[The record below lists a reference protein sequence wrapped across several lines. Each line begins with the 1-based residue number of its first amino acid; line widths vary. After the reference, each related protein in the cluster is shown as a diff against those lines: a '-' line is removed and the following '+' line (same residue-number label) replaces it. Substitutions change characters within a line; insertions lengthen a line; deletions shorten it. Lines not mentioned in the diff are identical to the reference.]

1 MDIAVQIDS
10 PEPVYEQIVRQIR
23 DGVSSGELAAGVPLP
38 PVRQLATDLV
48 LNRNTVARAYKLL
61 EEQGVI
67 LTAGR
72 KGTFVRDGAAEEVTR
87 LKTGNA
93 ERLLRQ
99 TIGALTSDGLARD
112 EIAAIFNRVLRA
124 EPRKVEQP

>member
-10 PEPVYEQIVRQIR
+10 PEPAYEQIVRQIR
-23 DGVSSGELAAGVPLP
+23 DGVSGGELAPGAALP

-48 LNRNTVARAYKLL
+48 LNRNTVARAYKML

-67 LTAGR
+67 QTAGR
-72 KGTFVRDGAAEEVTR
+72 KGTFVRDGAAEDVTR

-112 EIAAIFNRVLRA
+112 EIAAIFNRVLGA

>member
-48 LNRNTVARAYKLL
+48 LNRNTVARAYKML

-67 LTAGR
+67 QTAGR

>member
-10 PEPVYEQIVRQIR
+10 PEPAYEQIVRQIR
-23 DGVSSGELAAGVPLP
+23 DGVSGGELAPGAALP

-48 LNRNTVARAYKLL
+48 LNRNTVARAYKML

-67 LTAGR
+67 QTAGR

>member
-48 LNRNTVARAYKLL
+48 LNRNTVARAYKML

-67 LTAGR
+67 QTAGR

-87 LKTGNA
+87 LKAGNA